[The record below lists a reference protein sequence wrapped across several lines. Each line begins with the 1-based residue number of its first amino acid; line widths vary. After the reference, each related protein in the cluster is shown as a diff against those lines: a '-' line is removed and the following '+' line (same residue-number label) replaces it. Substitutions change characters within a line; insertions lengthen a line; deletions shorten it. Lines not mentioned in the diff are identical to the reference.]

1 MRRFNGFKG
10 LTWLLSLLGIILI
23 VSLVG
28 CIQPQKP
35 TATPTP
41 TITPTTMPTA
51 TPATPTP
58 TPTPEKTK
66 LKIGVLVPITGKFQ
80 TSGVVMKNAALLAE
94 KHLEE
99 GGKLDIELEIVDCGD
114 SAEKTKAAFLD
125 LANRGVV
132 AVVGAYASPQAI
144 AAADAAKETKTIY
157 IVSVGSAG
165 IIEKKVAEGNIY
177 VFRNAYNT
185 TYWGILASEFLKL
198 SKAEA
203 YYFQGFQPLSTFN
216 KGMLNVI
223 QQKSNLTLI
232 DEVYYNPAVDPKDVQ
247 NKAIEAAK
255 KVGEKDVLVLGD
267 PGGLSVPFL
276 KTYRGNGGK
285 GIVYSVGGVLAL
297 PQTLKSLNNT
307 AEYTAF
313 QAAALE
319 KIPSTEYTKK
329 YFVGY
334 RNEFGEEANN
344 YAGVLT
350 YDAILILGQAAEKAG
365 NDKNALIEELEKGE
379 FKGACGNYKFND
391 KHQALWGSEK
401 LVGKIAE
408 WVNGE
413 ALILYPSSYAESEVL
428 WP

>member
-1 MRRFNGFKG
+1 MKRSDGFKG
-10 LTWLLSLLGIILI
+10 FDWLMILLSLILI
-23 VSLVG
+23 VSLAG
-28 CIQPQKP
+28 CLQPEKP
-35 TATPTP
+35 AATPTP
-41 TITPTTMPTA
+41 VSTPTQ
-51 TPATPTP
+51 TPATPSPTP
-58 TPTPEKTK
+58 TPTPEKIK
-66 LKIGVLVPITGKFQ
+66 LRIGVLVPVTGKFQ
-80 TSGVVMKNAALLAE
+80 TAGVVMKNAALLAE

-99 GGKLDIELEIVDCGD
+99 GGKLDIELEFADCGD

-132 AVVGAYASPQAI
+132 AIVGAYASPQAI
-144 AAADAAKETKTIY
+144 AAADAAKETETIY

-165 IIEKKVAEGNIY
+165 IIEKMVADGNVY

-198 SKAEA
+198 SKANA

-223 QQKSNLTLI
+223 QQKSDLELV

-255 KVGEKDVLVLGD
+255 KVGERDVLVLGD

-276 KTYRGNGGK
+276 KTYRANGGK

-297 PQTLKSLNNT
+297 PQTLKSLNKT
-307 AEYTAF
+307 ADYTAF

-319 KIPSTEYTKK
+319 KIPLTEYTEK
-329 YFVGY
+329 YFEGY

-350 YDAILILGQAAEKAG
+350 YDAILILGQAAERAG
-365 NDKNALIEELEKGE
+365 NDKAALIEELEKGE
-379 FKGACGNYKFND
+379 FKGACGVYEFNT

-413 ALILYPSSYAESEVL
+413 TLILYPSSYAESEVL